1 VCDGFWT
8 GRRFSRSAFARSERM
23 HGKWQAALAWGTASI
38 ASARVLGSRRLH
50 RQCGALQAAATATA
64 LGVESQQFELRS
76 DIRNLAIIAHVDHGK
91 TTLVDA
97 LMKQTSGNIDDATL
111 HMDSNQIEQERGI
124 TILAKNAAISH
135 SGIKINLVDTP
146 GHSDFGGEV
155 ERILNLVDGC
165 LLLVDAQEGPMAQTK
180 FVLQKALELGCRII
194 VCINKVDKPDARPD
208 WVLDKTFDLFVAL
221 GANDELCDFPVCYTS
236 GIKGMASI
244 KEPSKLKANLV
255 PLLDLIVDECPRPL
269 IVKEQPLQML
279 VTDLMYDEFVGRI
292 CIGRLRSGSLSV
304 GQPIGVQNGV
314 DGALRK
320 ATVTQ
325 LWEFANNRRSKID
338 CVEAGDI
345 CAFAGKGLDQTIIGD
360 TIVNPDSPLPLPPL
374 QVDAP
379 TVMIEFSI
387 NSSPLA
393 GQSKGSRKITGPVLN
408 QRLKREV
415 LNNIAL
421 RLEPSSS
428 SDSFAVKARGML
440 QLGILVETMRREG
453 LEFMLGAPEVIESLD
468 AETGARLEPYAEA
481 TVDVPLEF
489 QGVVME
495 EMQKKGAVQLGIGS
509 GAMTGEIVCT
519 FEIAVRG
526 LIGMQSRLLARTRG
540 TAVLHSRFLRWGEM
554 RSSAKLREKGS
565 IFSTCSG
572 VVSSYGIASARSRG
586 TFFVRPGDQVF
597 RGMCVGIH
605 NKERDLA
612 LNITKTKQKSNVRDS
627 GVEAEKLPG
636 LLEMTIDDFLGHMET
651 NELLEIT
658 PDALRLCKKPSAI
671 PKNDG

>member
-1 VCDGFWT
+1 
-8 GRRFSRSAFARSERM
+8 M
-23 HGKWQAALAWGTASI
+23 HGRWQGVLAWGTASI
-38 ASARVLGSRRLH
+38 ASAGVRRSRRSH
-50 RQCGALQAAATATA
+50 GHVGALQATDTVTA
-64 LGVESQQFELRS
+64 LDAGGQQHELRS

-97 LMKQTSGNIDDATL
+97 LMKQTSGNIDDVTL

-135 SGIKINLVDTP
+135 KGIKINLVDTP

-194 VCINKVDKPDARPD
+194 VCINKVDKPAARPD
-208 WVLDKTFDLFVAL
+208 WVLDKTFDLFIAL

-236 GIKGMASI
+236 GIKGMASTAD
-244 KEPSKLKANLV
+244 PSKLEANLV
-255 PLLDLIVDECPRPL
+255 PLLDLVIDECPRPR
-269 IVKEQPLQML
+269 IVKGQPLQML

-292 CIGRLRSGSLSV
+292 CVGRLRSGSLCV
-304 GQPIGVQNGV
+304 GQKIGLQHGV
-314 DGALRK
+314 DGALRQ
-320 ATVTQ
+320 ARVTH
-325 LWEFANNRRSKID
+325 LWEFANNRRSNTD
-338 CVEAGDI
+338 CMEAGDI
-345 CAFAGKGLDQTIIGD
+345 CAFAGKGVDHTVIGD
-360 TIVNPDSPLPLPPL
+360 TVVEPDSPVPLPPL

-379 TVMIEFSI
+379 TVMMEFSI

-393 GQSKGSRKITGPVLN
+393 GQSKRSRNITGPALKN
-408 QRLKREV
+408 RLQREV

-440 QLGILVETMRREG
+440 QLGILVETMRREC
-453 LEFMLGAPEVIESLD
+453 LEFMLGAPAVIESVD
-468 AETGARLEPYAEA
+468 AETGAHLEPYAEA

-489 QGVVME
+489 QGVVLE
-495 EMQKKGAVQLGIGS
+495 EMQKKGAVLQGMGS
-509 GAMTGEIVCT
+509 GAMTGEMVCT

-526 LIGMQSRLLARTRG
+526 LIGMQSRLLARTHG

-565 IFSTCSG
+565 IYSTCSG
-572 VVSSYGIASARSRG
+572 VVSAYGISSAQSRG
-586 TFFVRPGDQVF
+586 TFFVRPGDQVY

-605 NKERDLA
+605 NRERDLS
-612 LNITKTKQKSNVRDS
+612 LNITKIKQKSNMRDS
-627 GVEAEKLPG
+627 GVQAETLPS
-636 LLEMTIDDFLGHMET
+636 LLDMTIDDFLGHMET
-651 NELLEIT
+651 DELLEIT
-658 PDALRLCKKPSAI
+658 PDALRLCKKPGAI
-671 PKNDG
+671 RKNDG